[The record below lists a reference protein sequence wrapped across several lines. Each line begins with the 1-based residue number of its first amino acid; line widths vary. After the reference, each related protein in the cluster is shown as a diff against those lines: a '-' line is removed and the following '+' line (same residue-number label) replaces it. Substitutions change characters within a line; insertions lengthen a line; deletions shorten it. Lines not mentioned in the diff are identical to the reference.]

1 MPPKRPRVVKPKP
14 RKLQPALGEEPQQP
28 KLKLNL
34 KSRNETAASVSASHL
49 LPTAPQTPDETPDDE
64 VDDELFETGEQSVEN
79 EQGLRRG
86 LRKRTKSQAPDLAYG
101 SEMESLIDS
110 ALIDRPAKR
119 AKVKDDDDEH
129 IASSPP
135 PMASS
140 APRKS
145 ILKVGS
151 SSAKPLTRKVQ
162 FAAET
167 DVHIVPEAGRMASS
181 APSKSTL
188 KPPGK
193 STESLTRK
201 DHLATEISPTRDSSS
216 TVQGDDTAPA
226 RCTDSVASDVA
237 VILNVLRS
245 TSEIQVDLPNL
256 TGPDGT
262 KNYTAAV
269 LTELYIQCYEGR
281 LWNYCDLIAD
291 TWIRTLQKANKRS
304 HRKQNKK
311 EFMWRENRAL
321 EQIFAQKGLGFKKKA
336 PDYGLDVED
345 PGMDRDVSAIDPER
359 LRDLFAHTTS
369 GCGARVLWADAMA
382 LGGQNMEHEMTQHP
396 AIWPKDL
403 VFEIMCSSLRLVGRK
418 LTLKIEEKYEGAWCR
433 RYHEHAKHGR
443 ACYRKLAWQ
452 QEGRKSRTHSRQ
464 ASVVDEYDDN
474 DSLEGSEFGGERRV
488 HFEDDFDEA
497 NGLDAS
503 VLVDYEGEDD
513 TGPESEEEG

>member
-1 MPPKRPRVVKPKP
+1 MPPKRPRVIKPKP
-14 RKLQPALGEEPQQP
+14 RKLQPALAEEPQQS

-49 LPTAPQTPDETPDDE
+49 LPTAPQTPDGTPDDE
-64 VDDELFETGEQSVEN
+64 LNEETIEIEEQSVEN

-86 LRKRTKSQAPDLAYG
+86 LRKRTKSQAPDLAFG
-101 SEMESLIDS
+101 SEVESLVDS

-119 AKVKDDDDEH
+119 AKVNDDEDVH

-145 ILKVGS
+145 ILKKGS

-201 DHLATEISPTRDSSS
+201 DHLATEISATRDSSS
-216 TVQGDDTAPA
+216 TVQGDDTPPA

-245 TSEIQVDLPNL
+245 TSETQIDLPNL
-256 TGPDGT
+256 TGPDGS

-269 LTELYIQCYEGR
+269 LTELYIQCYENG

-291 TWIRTLQKANKRS
+291 TWIRALQKANNRS
-304 HRKQNKK
+304 HRKNNKK

-321 EQIFAQKGLGFKKKA
+321 EQIFAQNGLGFKRKV

-345 PGMDRDVSAIDPER
+345 PGMDRDVTAIDPER

-382 LGGQNMEHEMTQHP
+382 LGGQKVEHEISQHP

-403 VFEIMCSSLRLVGRK
+403 FFEIMCSSLRLVGRK

-433 RYHEHAKHGR
+433 RYHEHVKHGR
-443 ACYRKLAWQ
+443 PCYRKLAWQ
-452 QEGRKSRTHSRQ
+452 QQGRKSRTHSRQ
-464 ASVVDEYDDN
+464 SSVVNEDDDN
-474 DSLEGSEFGGERRV
+474 DSLYGSEYEGEKHVR
-488 HFEDDFDEA
+488 FEDDFDEA
-497 NGLDAS
+497 NGLDAK

-513 TGPESEEEG
+513 SGPESEE